1 MKQTQIP
8 YETNSAN
15 TLWHPYILFPYPM
28 KLTQPIPYDI
38 PYIPYETKSP
48 KPFNSPLYTI
58 VIAFYHTTGVARVR
72 RGEENI
78 AQT

>member
-58 VIAFYHTTGVARVR
+58 VIAFYHTTGRTR
-72 RGEENI
+72 HLYFK
-78 AQT
+78 